1 MKAIGEE
8 FEYQRV
14 FYKAEKYSDCNK
26 CCFYSENGPCS
37 RPTIEDFKCL
47 GEFRSM
53 SFIIISNLSKG
64 QKNCEC
70 AQKDCKNKGANYW
83 HRMNKEYF
91 CETCAE
97 IIAELMAEDIAKM
110 CSDGKLLVKVD

>member
-1 MKAIGEE
+1 MKG
-8 FEYQRV
+8 
-14 FYKAEKYSDCNK
+14 D
-26 CCFYSENGPCS
+26 
-37 RPTIEDFKCL
+37 
-47 GEFRSM
+47 
-53 SFIIISNLSKG
+53 
-64 QKNCEC
+64 KNYEC
-70 AQKDCKNKGANYW
+70 AQKDCKNQGANYW

>member
-8 FEYQRV
+8 FEHKGV
-14 FYKAEKYSDCNK
+14 FYKAVEFVSCKS
-26 CCFYSENGPCS
+26 CCFTSGANQ
-37 RPTIEDFKCL
+37 KCKAV
-47 GEFRSM
+47 GVEFSCYCGNE
-53 SFIIISNLSKG
+53 SLQFAIIPNPNKG

-97 IIAELMAEDIAKM
+97 IIAELMAEDIALV
-110 CSDGKLLVKVD
+110 CSDGKLLVKEL

>member
-1 MKAIGEE
+1 MKAIG
-8 FEYQRV
+8 
-14 FYKAEKYSDCNK
+14 
-26 CCFYSENGPCS
+26 
-37 RPTIEDFKCL
+37 EDFKCL

-53 SFIIISNLSKG
+53 SFIIIPNPFKG

-110 CSDGKLLVKVD
+110 CSDGKLLVKID